1 MERGFGDAG
10 EGGGEWGKTDQPRR
24 PRTFHTTD
32 GLLFSFREMFVTF
45 RSMPVIVVG
54 ADTDVGRAVMEVLL
68 SGNGE
73 IRAFVSDPEGGE
85 TLKAAR
91 AKVAIGDVSDAS
103 HIGGAALG
111 AHSAVLVADAAT
123 DQRERAFAAGPE
135 EVFAAWAE
143 GLQDASVARAIW
155 VGDGEPSPRVL
166 SAVPETMMV
175 STGGRSPQEVATEVA
190 ELDDRPTWA

>member
-1 MERGFGDAG
+1 
-10 EGGGEWGKTDQPRR
+10 
-24 PRTFHTTD
+24 
-32 GLLFSFREMFVTF
+32 
-45 RSMPVIVVG
+45 MPVIVVG
-54 ADTDVGRAVMEVLL
+54 ADTNVGRAVMEVLL

-111 AHSAVLVADAAT
+111 AYSAVLVADAAT
-123 DQRERAFAAGPE
+123 DDRERAFAAGPQ

-143 GLQDASVARAIW
+143 GLQDAGVARAIW
-155 VGDGEPSPRVL
+155 VGDDEPSPRVL

-175 STGGRSPQEVATEVA
+175 STGGRSPREVATEVA
-190 ELDDRPTWA
+190 DLDDRPTWA

>member
-1 MERGFGDAG
+1 
-10 EGGGEWGKTDQPRR
+10 
-24 PRTFHTTD
+24 
-32 GLLFSFREMFVTF
+32 
-45 RSMPVIVVG
+45 MPVIVVG
-54 ADTDVGRAVMEVLL
+54 ADTNMGRAVMEVLL

-85 TLKAAR
+85 ILKATR

-111 AHSAVLVADAAT
+111 AYSAVLVADAAT
-123 DQRERAFAAGPE
+123 DDRERAFAAGPE

-143 GLQDASVARAIW
+143 GLQDAGVARAIW
-155 VGDGEPSPRVL
+155 VGDDEPSPRVL
-166 SAVPETMMV
+166 STVPETMMV

-190 ELDDRPTWA
+190 NLDDRPTWA